1 MSFSII
7 RVRLRLSF
15 FAKAMEDK
23 KGGERSQL
31 MSEKEKIIPRER
43 TTDENQ
49 NLLGALTYLLGFIT
63 GIIFLVIEKKNDYI
77 RFHALQSVAV
87 FAPLMI
93 ILVFLSTFFGALG
106 VFLNFIV
113 SVLVF
118 IIWIFLMYKA
128 FSGEKYKVPY
138 IGQWVEKQLKNL

>member
-1 MSFSII
+1 M
-7 RVRLRLSF
+7 
-15 FAKAMEDK
+15 A
-23 KGGERSQL
+23 
-31 MSEKEKIIPRER
+31 EKEKIGPRER
-43 TTDENQ
+43 TADENQ

-93 ILVFLSTFFGALG
+93 VLVFLSTFFGPLG
-106 VFLNFIV
+106 VFLNFVV
-113 SVLVF
+113 SILVF

-128 FSGEKYKVPY
+128 FSGERYKIPY
-138 IGQWVEKQLKNL
+138 IGQWVEKQLKNI